1 MNVSYVKGD
10 IFTQIGYEFV
20 FALDSTFK
28 CDVGICKQFDDKY
41 GIESTLKAIPVE
53 ASKWRG
59 NGYCIS
65 FEKGGEKFHAL
76 VVKALPQQIPEYINI
91 AKALYTLASEIKESG
106 SVITRKLAFP
116 HICCGSYDKRDW
128 GKIEDI
134 IKDVFKDVDVE
145 ILFIEN

>member
-1 MNVSYVKGD
+1 MNVNYAKGD
-10 IFTQIGYEFV
+10 IFTQFGYEFV

-28 CDVGICKQFDDKY
+28 CDVGICKQFDDRY
-41 GIESTLKAIPVE
+41 GIEATLKSIPVE

-59 NGYCIS
+59 NGYCVS
-65 FEKGGEKFHAL
+65 FDKGGEKFHAL
-76 VVKALPQQIPEYINI
+76 VVKALPQQIPEYNNI
-91 AKALYTLASEIKESG
+91 ASALKTLASEIKNSG
-106 SVITRKLAFP
+106 SVITRKLVFP

-128 GKIEDI
+128 NKIEDI